1 MRPNEIP
8 IRECPEGYCKT
19 CWNRWG
25 RSLRGESLPECETSE
40 GACQGLNL
48 NWRGPM
54 RPGETMEE
62 LRMIKK
68 RALEEYE
75 ERKHKIQPTKKARL
89 SPDGP
94 LF

>member
-1 MRPNEIP
+1 
-8 IRECPEGYCKT
+8 
-19 CWNRWG
+19 
-25 RSLRGESLPECETSE
+25 
-40 GACQGLNL
+40 
-48 NWRGPM
+48 M